1 MNVSNPTDCLATCKN
16 LSSATRLQ
24 PTVLLWL
31 SYTETNLRDA
41 KCLKQTL
48 NNALGVKEIV
58 GWILSIP
65 SIICWTTNQY
75 TTDIAWLIWLALV
88 LVSKKHTTQLIHSNV
103 RNTVSKVVRNRAQKA
118 RNNRAAHLRLVS
130 NKWAHNL
137 YRHASSL
144 FAHAKL
150 GEVVWTCKQIRL
162 CLVEAKGAQRTANL
176 SDLTL
181 I

>member
-41 KCLKQTL
+41 KCLKQAL
-48 NNALGVKEIV
+48 NNTLGVKEIV

-75 TTDIAWLIWLALV
+75 ATDIAWLIWLALI
-88 LVSKKHTTQLIHSNV
+88 LMSKEHTTQLIHGNI
-103 RNTVSKVVRNRAQKA
+103 RDTMSKVVCNRAQKTW
-118 RNNRAAHLRLVS
+118 NNGATHLRLVS

-137 YRHASSL
+137 YRDASSL
-144 FAHAKL
+144 FAHTKL
-150 GEVVWTCKQIRL
+150 REVIWTCKQI
-162 CLVEAKGAQRTANL
+162 
-176 SDLTL
+176 
-181 I
+181 